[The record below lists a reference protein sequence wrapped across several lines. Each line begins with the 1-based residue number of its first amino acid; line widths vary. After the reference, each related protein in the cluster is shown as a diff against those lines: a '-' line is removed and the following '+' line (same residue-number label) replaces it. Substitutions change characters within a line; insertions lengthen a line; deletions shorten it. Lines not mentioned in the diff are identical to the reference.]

1 MRYLNRGASELLGQ
15 SVHVRA
21 FGFQRFHVCTT
32 HLSPRKTTPSS
43 SRESSCEKVTFV
55 ESVFKRNKIFY
66 IPWVLYKYA
75 HTAAFKSWETLGEAE
90 HTRLSR
96 ELGKP
101 RYGTMLR
108 KLTATVLPYC
118 AVTVLLFVAFVF
130 LSFLRLL
137 PCTKWIVVKLM
148 QMITTITLPTE
159 VYWHSLFTWHM
170 LNAVRTMILLEL
182 QKSARI
188 NHTAPNPSLVSLNGL
203 SHCRLLSFCKGNRPL
218 VVNFGSWTCPV
229 FRSRVGEFLSLA
241 QEYSD
246 VADFLT
252 VYIEEA
258 HPSNGWA
265 FKVSR
270 KIPAYFN
277 FKRREM

>member
-1 MRYLNRGASELLGQ
+1 M
-15 SVHVRA
+15 
-21 FGFQRFHVCTT
+21 
-32 HLSPRKTTPSS
+32 
-43 SRESSCEKVTFV
+43 
-55 ESVFKRNKIFY
+55 
-66 IPWVLYKYA
+66 LYKYA
-75 HTAAFKSWETLGEAE
+75 HTTALKPWEAFGELE

-96 ELGKP
+96 EFGKP

-108 KLTATVLPYC
+108 KLTVTVLPYC
-118 AVTVLLFVAFVF
+118 AVTVLLFGAFVF
-130 LSFLRLL
+130 LSILRLL

-170 LNAVRTMILLEL
+170 LKAVRTSILQEL
-182 QKSARI
+182 QNSARI
-188 NHTAPNPSLVSLNGL
+188 NHTAPNSSLVSLDGL
-203 SHCRLLSFCKGNRPL
+203 SYYRLRSFCKGNRPL

-229 FRSRVGEFLSLA
+229 FRNRVGEILNLV
-241 QEYSD
+241 QEFSD

-265 FKVSR
+265 FKVSG
-270 KIPAYFN
+270 KIPAYFS
-277 FKRREM
+277 FKRPKKVK